1 MEQRL
6 ANLAFFNRNNK
17 NLEAINQA
25 RTTARELLMDLLQLD
40 AKNEGYNRARE
51 TYFAAVVKYAKL
63 TDQTFESALAS
74 MF

>member
-1 MEQRL
+1 
-6 ANLAFFNRNNK
+6 
-17 NLEAINQA
+17 
-25 RTTARELLMDLLQLD
+25 MDLLQID